1 MARIVALD
9 FGVLKALTVF
19 LVLCPFTMQSHI
31 FFTDGME
38 WKIVSAPVILPP
50 PGECLSIYRLEGD
63 SVCDGFRW
71 FKMYYTVDAN
81 PESRRFAGMVR
92 TEGDKVYYKD
102 KYDTGLLYDFGLKP
116 GEICFTGALAEDS
129 DRPGY
134 KCYIKC
140 AKREKRED
148 YGGWECMEVEAYS
161 EPECVNDGW
170 YHGIWFDGL
179 GGSGGVHENNRLLW
193 EGGWSQLVQASVN
206 GNVIFQMDDSYFNT
220 PADNSIINLEGHT
233 LDITNKRRVVP
244 VRVYTGDGVLI
255 YDEIVKHACI
265 SLPGDGGYVIKIGT
279 LKPVRLA
286 AGDGAAR

>member
-116 GEICFTGALAEDS
+116 GEICFTGSLA
-129 DRPGY
+129 
-134 KCYIKC
+134 
-140 AKREKRED
+140 
-148 YGGWECMEVEAYS
+148 
-161 EPECVNDGW
+161 
-170 YHGIWFDGL
+170 
-179 GGSGGVHENNRLLW
+179 
-193 EGGWSQLVQASVN
+193 
-206 GNVIFQMDDSYFNT
+206 DDSEVAAPMRTTVFFGKAVGRSLSRPLST
-220 PADNSIINLEGHT
+220 GMLFFRWMIHISI
-233 LDITNKRRVVP
+233 P
-244 VRVYTGDGVLI
+244 
-255 YDEIVKHACI
+255 
-265 SLPGDGGYVIKIGT
+265 LPTI
-279 LKPVRLA
+279 P
-286 AGDGAAR
+286 